1 MCKYKAIIFDMDG
14 VLFDTELF
22 YYKRRERFL
31 KQHGITID
39 HLPMNFFIGGNM
51 KQV

>member
-39 HLPMNFFIGGNM
+39 HLPMNFLLEEI
-51 KQV
+51 